1 MAVSDAAAE
10 PRLPNAGGATTA
22 APGRSFAGVAVTAA
36 AAVVAGILLL
46 TRDQS
51 IATLGVLAV
60 IVGAVAL
67 IVTAAAVREWPWA
80 RGWTGPD
87 GALEGLAGP
96 MAWLAVVFAAVVI
109 LTNFVPVIV
118 PAWSEEQVF
127 AVAIV
132 AFIVLSVLGWGPGVQ
147 VAWPSGLRPSSMT
160 VFGSLVGLVIVGVF
174 VALMLLMRT
183 DAMVANDQQWAR
195 LVEIRATLGGLA
207 FAAAGALLGIIVQ
220 RQAQSSE
227 LRRHTEL
234 AEELEGELQET
245 RDLLAERELQSEALA
260 ASATG
265 ALRLLTPDAPDDLDR
280 LDPVALAAL
289 PSRPSTVAVRQA
301 RRSLLEA
308 LRTAR

>member
-1 MAVSDAAAE
+1 LAVSDAAAE
-10 PRLPNAGGATTA
+10 PRLPNAGGATAA
-22 APGRSFAGVAVTAA
+22 APGRSFTGVAVTAA

-51 IATLGVLAV
+51 IATLGILAV

-80 RGWTGPD
+80 RGWTGPE

-160 VFGSLVGLVIVGVF
+160 VFGTLVGLVIVGVF

-183 DAMVANDQQWAR
+183 DAMVADDRQWAR

>member
-10 PRLPNAGGATTA
+10 PRLPDTGGATTA
-22 APGRSFAGVAVTAA
+22 APGRSFTGVAVTAA

-46 TRDQS
+46 TQDQS
-51 IATLGVLAV
+51 IATLGVLAI

-67 IVTAAAVREWPWA
+67 VVTAAAVREWPWA

-118 PAWSEEQVF
+118 PAWSEAQVF

-147 VAWPSGLRPSSMT
+147 VAWPAGLRPSSVT
-160 VFGSLVGLVIVGVF
+160 VFGSLVGLAIVGVF

-183 DAMVANDQQWAR
+183 DAMVADDRQWAR

-207 FAAAGALLGIIVQ
+207 FAAAGALLGVIVQ
-220 RQAQSSE
+220 RQAQASE
-227 LRRHTEL
+227 LRRHAEV

-245 RDLLAERELQSEALA
+245 RGMLAERELQAEALA

-289 PSRPSTVAVRQA
+289 PSRPSSVAVRQA

-308 LRTAR
+308 LKAAR